1 MIGRGKITS
10 EAILRR
16 NVKRVYC
23 PLSLKN
29 PKRIDKKPIDWHYI
43 HVATHKN
50 NAEQKKD
57 RKESAASSSDVMSL
71 AVKQPPKLEGLMT
84 LLDTLSGLERVA
96 EVVREDSSQ
105 DMGGA
110 GATAGAAAQA
120 SSGAS
125 IRAQAIKSLPSTA
138 VMRKRLTS
146 HLQREMRQLER
157 KARSMAR
164 SAKKG
169 SAYLLNELYAKIR
182 RIQSLIAE
190 LIDAAAEVVR
200 QLYIR
205 LFIDHQQ
212 LV

>member
-1 MIGRGKITS
+1 MRGKITS
-10 EAILRR
+10 SVIVRR
-16 NVKRVYC
+16 NVEDVYR
-23 PLSLKN
+23 PLRPKN

-43 HVATHKN
+43 HVATQKN
-50 NAEQKKD
+50 SAEQKKD
-57 RKESAASSSDVMSL
+57 RKESAASSSDVMNL
-71 AVKQPPKLEGLMT
+71 AVRQPPKLEGLMT

-110 GATAGAAAQA
+110 GATAGATAQA
-120 SSGAS
+120 SSGTS
-125 IRAQAIKSLPSTA
+125 IRTQAIKSLPSTA
-138 VMRKRLTS
+138 VMRKRLTN
-146 HLQREMRQLER
+146 HLQREMKRLER
-157 KARSMAR
+157 RARGMAR
-164 SAKKG
+164 STKKG

-200 QLYIR
+200 QLYVR

>member
-1 MIGRGKITS
+1 MVIV
-10 EAILRR
+10 RR
-16 NVKRVYC
+16 NGKYVYYLIC
-23 PLSLKN
+23 LKN

-43 HVATHKN
+43 HMATQKN

-57 RKESAASSSDVMSL
+57 RKESANSSLDVMNL
-71 AVKQPPKLEGLMT
+71 AVRQPPKLEGLMT

-96 EVVREDSSQ
+96 EVVREDSSG
-105 DMGGA
+105 DLGA
-110 GATAGAAAQA
+110 AGAAAGAVAQD

-125 IRAQAIKSLPSTA
+125 IRSQAIKSLPSTT
-138 VMRKRLTS
+138 VMRKRLTN
-146 HLQREMRQLER
+146 HLQREMKRMER
-157 KARSMAR
+157 KARGMAR

-190 LIDAAAEVVR
+190 LVDAAAEVVR